1 MITKT
6 KIAVAAALFVA
17 VTAPVFTASVAS
29 ARDGA
34 SAYAYASSANAQ
46 YKPGSVEEKR
56 WFERGQNNF

>member
-17 VTAPVFTASVAS
+17 VTAPVLTASVAS
-29 ARDGA
+29 AAQDG
-34 SAYAYASSANAQ
+34 AYAYASSANAQ

-56 WFERGQNNF
+56 WFERGQGNF